1 MPRKTD
7 GARDPLGYPRGIGP
21 NIPRGART
29 IAWGSKGPRL
39 CGIGGIGINGVE
51 TNRWIMTDVAYVVVI
66 IRLIVSI
73 HLSPVGDG
81 LMETNYDIIT

>member
-1 MPRKTD
+1 MVIL
-7 GARDPLGYPRGIGP
+7 GASGEYSLER
-21 NIPRGART
+21 ARA

>member
-1 MPRKTD
+1 M
-7 GARDPLGYPRGIGP
+7 ARGIPLVILGASGKYSLE
-21 NIPRGART
+21 RART